1 MLFVEENCFE
11 RELVSGTSC
20 ANWCDLL
27 VGPTQ
32 VTDKVHYRHNS
43 ILNLTSPRAEVA
55 YLTVSLPW
63 RSSNKLAQRIW
74 TLISTN
80 RSATSC

>member
-1 MLFVEENCFE
+1 MLFVKDSCFE
-11 RELVSGTSC
+11 RELVSGTPC
-20 ANWCDLL
+20 DNWCDLL

-32 VTDKVHYRHNS
+32 VTDKVHYRYNS
-43 ILNLTSPRAEVA
+43 IPNLKSPRAEVA

-63 RSSNKLAQRIW
+63 RSSNKLAQRIR